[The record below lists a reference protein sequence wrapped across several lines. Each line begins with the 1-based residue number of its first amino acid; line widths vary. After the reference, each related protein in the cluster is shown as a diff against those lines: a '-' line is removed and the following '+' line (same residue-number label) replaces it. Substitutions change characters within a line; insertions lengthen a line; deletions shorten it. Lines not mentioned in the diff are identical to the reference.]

1 MLFKEFIEMVDDLQD
16 MIIDEE
22 FGPELAAK
30 VILKLGQLKSNLI
43 LSDMLIDECKRK
55 NNSQK

>member
-1 MLFKEFIEMVDDLQD
+1 MVDDLQD